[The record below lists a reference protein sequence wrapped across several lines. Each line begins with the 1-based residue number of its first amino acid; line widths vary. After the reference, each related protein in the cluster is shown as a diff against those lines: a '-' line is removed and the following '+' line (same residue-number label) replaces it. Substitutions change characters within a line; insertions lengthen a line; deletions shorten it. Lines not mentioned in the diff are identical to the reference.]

1 MNKALLA
8 VFNFF
13 VIALGMASTAHAHAV
28 LKLRAGFS
36 NPVLLADRSH
46 NTFLKIAIEGE
57 PLEQTAA
64 RSPIN
69 LAVVIDRSGSMAGD
83 KIERAKE
90 AAMMLVDRLGPNDIL
105 SVITYDDGVDVLVPA
120 TRVSD
125 GEHIKAMISQLYV
138 GGSTALF
145 AGVSKGI
152 SEVRKFVDPRRVNR
166 VILLSDGQ
174 ANVGPSTPQ
183 ELGRLGM
190 SAGKEGISITTIGIG
205 LGYNE
210 DLMSQ
215 LALKS
220 DGNHAFAANAAD
232 LSRLFDSELGDVLSV
247 CAKGVVVQIDFQGG
261 VRPLRALNRDV
272 EIHGTS
278 ATFALNQVYAKQ
290 EKYVLFEV
298 EVDPGKAGTERDV
311 VMATAKFK
319 NRDGSEASPVKV
331 SQRLGFTTAAK
342 DVDAKEDKAV
352 AVAVTESIAVEN
364 NRVAIELRDQ
374 GKIEEAKQR
383 LQQNSAYVDQQA
395 TRLASPK
402 LKSIGKATRVSSENI
417 DNETR
422 WNATRKQ
429 MRKDEHEINTQQS
442 Y

>member
-1 MNKALLA
+1 MIIKSLL
-8 VFNFF
+8 
-13 VIALGMASTAHAHAV
+13 LLSTLLPSAADAHGV

-36 NPVLLADRSH
+36 NPVLLA
-46 NTFLKIAIEGE
+46 NTAHTTYLKIAIEGE
-57 PLEQTAA
+57 PIEQASA
-64 RSPIN
+64 RGPIN
-69 LAVVIDRSGSMAGD
+69 LAVVIDRSGSMGGD

-90 AAMMLVDRLGPNDIL
+90 AAMMVVDRLGPNDIL
-105 SVITYDDGVDVLVPA
+105 SVLAYDDSVTVLVPA
-120 TRVSD
+120 TKVGDR
-125 GEHIKAMISQLYV
+125 EEIKAAIAQLYV

-152 SEVRKFVDPRRVNR
+152 SEVRKFLDARRTNR

-174 ANVGPSTPQ
+174 ANVGPSSPN

-190 SAGKEGISITTIGIG
+190 SAAKEGISITTIGIG

-232 LSRLFDSELGDVLSV
+232 LNRLFDSELGDVMSV
-247 CAKGVVVQIDFQGG
+247 CAKGVVVQIDFGPG
-261 VRPLRALNRDV
+261 VKPMRALNREV
-272 EIHGTS
+272 EIHGRT
-278 ATFALNQVYAKQ
+278 ATFTLNQVYAKQ

-298 EVDPGKAGTERDV
+298 AVDPGKAGSERDAV
-311 VMATAKFK
+311 LATARFK
-319 NRDGSEASPVKV
+319 NRDGSDASPVKV
-331 SQRLGFTTAAK
+331 QGRVAFTAAAAEI
-342 DVDAKEDKAV
+342 DAKEDREV
-352 AVAVTESIAVEN
+352 QVAVTESIAVEN

-374 GKIEEAKQR
+374 GKLKEAR
-383 LQQNSAYVDQQA
+383 ERMEQNSSYVDQQA
-395 TRLASPK
+395 TRLGSKK
-402 LKSIGKATRVSSENI
+402 LKSLGQATKSNAANLDEQK
-417 DNETR
+417 